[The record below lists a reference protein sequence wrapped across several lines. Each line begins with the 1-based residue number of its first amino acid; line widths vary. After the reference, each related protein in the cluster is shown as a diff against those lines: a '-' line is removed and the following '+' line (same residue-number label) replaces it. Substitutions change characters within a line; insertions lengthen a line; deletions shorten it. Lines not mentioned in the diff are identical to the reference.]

1 LPTKKKSTATQ
12 LIISIVLVVAL
23 SALGYVFRKYVDYMA
38 VALILLLAVS
48 TLAILFDIFSVLIAA
63 ILSALILNFFFIEPY
78 LNYKINDTESALLF
92 FIYIFIALVNAVLT
106 NRLRKQESKI
116 RDREEK
122 ENTIKIYNTL
132 LNSLSHELKTP
143 IATIIGTIDTL
154 KESDTILLPDQ
165 RMELLSEIGIASN
178 RLNTQVENL
187 LNMSRLE
194 AGNFQLKTDWTDINE
209 LIFIVIRKLPE
220 NNTHTV
226 VFDPDEKLPLFK
238 VDRGLVETVLYNL
251 INNAVRYTPVKST
264 VTIFTGYTDGHLNIK
279 VSDNGKG
286 IPPSEAD
293 RIFNK
298 FYRLPNSGT
307 GGSGLG
313 LSIAKGFIEAHHGN
327 ISVDNNKSG
336 GAVFT
341 ISIPCEIS
349 YLKNLKNE

>member
-1 LPTKKKSTATQ
+1 MPTKKKSTATQ

-154 KESDTILLPDQ
+154 KESDTILLPGQ

-194 AGNFQLKTDWTDINE
+194 TGNFQLKTDWTDINE

-220 NNTHTV
+220 SSTHTI

-251 INNAVRYTPVKST
+251 INNAIRYTPVNST
-264 VTIFTGYTDGHLNIK
+264 VTIYTGYTDGNLSIR

-286 IPPSEAD
+286 IPPSEAN

-313 LSIAKGFIEAHHGN
+313 LSIAKGFIEAHQGN
-327 ISVDNNKSG
+327 ISVHNNESG
-336 GAVFT
+336 GAVFS